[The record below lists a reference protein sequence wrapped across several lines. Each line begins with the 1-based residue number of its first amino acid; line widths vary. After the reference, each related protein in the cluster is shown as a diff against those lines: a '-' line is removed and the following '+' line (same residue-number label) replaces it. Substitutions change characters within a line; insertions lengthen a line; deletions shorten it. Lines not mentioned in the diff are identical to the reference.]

1 MVALERMIPLIGAAA
16 MVLFIGAGRS
26 GRWQTVATGAP

>member
-1 MVALERMIPLIGAAA
+1 MAALETIPLIDAAV
-16 MVLFIGAGRS
+16 MVLFIGA